1 VSPTAHPPKTPIT
14 TASGTDVGA
23 RLMLVALCLIWGV
36 TWPLMKIAL
45 YQIPPLTMRAASGG
59 LGALTLYLFCF
70 MTRRSFHV
78 PTAKAWLHIFI
89 ASMLTVVGFTV
100 ISSFAQL
107 IATTGRVTVLAYTMP
122 VWTVLLAWPFLGE
135 RPSGVQVF
143 ALALCAA
150 GLAVLIYPLATTG
163 VPFGILLAVATG
175 MSWAGG
181 TVYLK
186 WAQIDA
192 DPMGAA
198 CWQLIV
204 AFVVVVAFMLIFEG
218 RPHFENAR
226 TSGLL
231 ALAFT
236 GIVGNGVA
244 YGLWFAIVRRLP
256 AVAAS
261 LGVLAVPVI
270 GIVASYFLLGEVPTT
285 ADIIGFALIFAA
297 SACVLLS
304 RPAPVEAPSQ
314 VT

>member
-1 VSPTAHPPKTPIT
+1 VSSTDPPSKTP
-14 TASGTDVGA
+14 SGTDVGA
-23 RLMLVALCLIWGV
+23 RLMLIALCLIWGL

-45 YQIPPLTMRAASGG
+45 YQMPPLTMRAASGG

-70 MTRRSFHV
+70 ATRRSFRV
-78 PTAKAWLHIFI
+78 PSAKAWVHIFI

-100 ISSFAQL
+100 ISAFAQL
-107 IATTGRVTVLAYTMP
+107 IATTGRVTILAYTMP

-135 RPSGVQVF
+135 RPSGVQII
-143 ALALCAA
+143 ALGLCAT
-150 GLAVLIYPLATTG
+150 GLAVLIYPLAATG
-163 VPFGILLAVATG
+163 VPFGILLAVTVG
-175 MSWAGG
+175 ISWAGG

-186 WAQIDA
+186 WAHIDA
-192 DPMGAA
+192 DPIGVA

-204 AFVVVVAFMLIFEG
+204 AFVVVAAFMLIFEG
-218 RPHFENAR
+218 RPHFENIR
-226 TSGLL
+226 TSGLF

-261 LGVLAVPVI
+261 LGVLAVPVV
-270 GIVASYFLLGEVPTT
+270 GIVASFFILGEIPTT
-285 ADIIGFALIFAA
+285 ADIIGFALIFSA